1 MGQQEL
7 LHLHIP
13 LRHFLTFLIFTVC
26 PSLLWGDGW
35 LSGNLVECV
44 VIEPHKR
51 AHSPLRTVAI
61 AINRGR
67 WRVGGLLRGGF
78 KSFTMTQVKMSTL
91 CRVCNCTFKMAQ
103 SMASFFA
110 AVLFPKKQNGK
121 LIIRLQRQGLFGD
134 EDRYVQR

>member
-61 AINRGR
+61 AINRAVAR
-67 WRVGGLLRGGF
+67 WRL
-78 KSFTMTQVKMSTL
+78 
-91 CRVCNCTFKMAQ
+91 
-103 SMASFFA
+103 A
-110 AVLFPKKQNGK
+110 AR
-121 LIIRLQRQGLFGD
+121 RLQNLYNDAGQDVNPLSG
-134 EDRYVQR
+134 V